1 MAIKAGGKAIIIG
14 LIVAIGGFGV
24 YKSGML
30 EKAEVAAKQS
40 QPQSDSTPLSTASR
54 KESNTVPSG
63 NSLQSILDT
72 GVIKAGVQSPSRPFY
87 FVEGGSAKGFNVE
100 FLRILMAQPAFSK
113 GASIKVDT
121 SYVVDTYAAVP
132 EALLKSTGGKAVV
145 DIAIDGLTFSNEDT
159 PGVVYS
165 IPYVDDFG
173 YALITSGTS
182 SVKAGDDLNGLSIGI
197 LKGDPDVAAF
207 AKKAFPKASFV
218 ELSDASTSG
227 DRGWINRFI
236 KEGKVDGVI
245 YDYPF
250 GAAEI
255 ANTNLQ
261 FAVSKLPGSVIK
273 YKIGVRKGDTQL
285 LEAINMSIRK
295 AKEDP
300 EYLNLIRKYFM
311 TTNTI
316 AVKKIVSGETTYVVK
331 HGDTLSTIAATV
343 MGDRMKYRLIETR
356 NNLPNPNL
364 ISVGQKLVIPS
375 V

>member
-30 EKAEVAAKQS
+30 EKAEVAAQQS
-40 QPQSDSTPLSTASR
+40 QSNVGVNTETKSTR
-54 KESNTVPSG
+54 KESNSVPSG
-63 NSLQSILDT
+63 NTLQSILDS

-100 FLRILMAQPAFSK
+100 FLRILMSQPAFAK

-132 EALLKSTGGKAVV
+132 EALLKSAGGKAVV

-173 YALITSGTS
+173 YALITSSTS
-182 SVKAGDDLNGLSIGI
+182 SIKAGDDLSGLSIGI

-207 AKKAFPKASFV
+207 AKKSFPKASFV
-218 ELSDASTSG
+218 ELSDASASG
-227 DRGWINRFI
+227 ERDWINRFI
-236 KEGKVDGVI
+236 KDGKVDGVI

-261 FAVSKLPGSVIK
+261 FAVSKLPGSDIK
-273 YKIGVRKGDTQL
+273 YKIGVRKGDDQL

-300 EYLNLIRKYFM
+300 EYLDLIRKYFM
-311 TTNTI
+311 PTNTV

-331 HGDTLSTIAATV
+331 HGDTLSTIAATI
-343 MGDRMKYRLIETR
+343 MGDRMKYRLIESR